1 MNINGNDGNDTI
13 TLTTDSASDTYTMTN
28 ITVNGGNGND
38 LINLDAI
45 NHASWSY
52 NVAFNGT
59 NFGHDTITSFD
70 VGAVSLT
77 DEKQTLDLTSFVAHV
92 GEVIT
97 VTVGNQTATYTV
109 LAADFASGMTNVQ
122 IADKVESLLEKSLT
136 PATDK
141 ATQQFDLT
149 VDASSPILTLTAVD
163 KNVNEVTVTVTKQI
177 ETVGTYDKDT
187 TPIHTATSTTQDQGG
202 LLDGGAKTVGA
213 DTLDFSAY
221 NVKGVVIN
229 NGSTDIFGSN
239 AGTVLTPSADLFATA
254 GNKFIYLEASKHDAN
269 IYDVYMATSKL
280 ATTVTDINF
289 DATAGN
295 AVKGSILGSIQLDD
309 AADFTGMKA
318 SQLLF

>member
-1 MNINGNDGNDTI
+1 M
-13 TLTTDSASDTYTMTN
+13 
-28 ITVNGGNGND
+28 
-38 LINLDAI
+38 
-45 NHASWSY
+45 
-52 NVAFNGT
+52 
-59 NFGHDTITSFD
+59 
-70 VGAVSLT
+70 
-77 DEKQTLDLTSFVAHV
+77 
-92 GEVIT
+92 
-97 VTVGNQTATYTV
+97 
-109 LAADFASGMTNVQ
+109 
-122 IADKVESLLEKSLT
+122 LEKSLT

-187 TPIHTATSTTQDQGG
+187 TPIHTATSTTQAQGG
-202 LLDGGAKTVGA
+202 LLDGGA

-309 AADFTGMKA
+309 AADFTGMNA